1 MASSKGTG
9 AFKGGLLSVAMRWT
23 DRLIGFGSTLV
34 LARLLTPVDFGLVAM
49 AMVVV
54 GLVDVL
60 LDLGVHAA
68 LIQNKS
74 ADRHDFDTAWTLRV
88 CQATIVAVMLAF
100 GAPLVAQ
107 YYQDLRVTDVM
118 RVIALSV
125 FIGGLENIG
134 VVMFQK
140 DMEFDRDFRFFFIK
154 RCLSTVVTISL
165 AFTLRSYWALVLGSV
180 VGRLVGVFLSYSMH
194 AFRPRWSLSR
204 LAGIWSFSQWNIVMN
219 IAGYLNGRLDRLVI
233 GRRQDA
239 AAVGTYTLA
248 DEISSMPTTD
258 LLAPLG
264 RVMFP
269 AFVDARERPEEF
281 GRIVLLAFGI
291 QALVGIPAGVG
302 LALVAQDAIPLLLGD
317 QWHGAV
323 QLVQWLALTSVFM
336 ALVHSN
342 HYMLLALGRIRTL
355 AAYYC
360 IRLVLF
366 LGLLLLAFPTA
377 DAEGVAQVRLLVAAF
392 GLLVMGYL
400 AKRAFPQL
408 QVWGMVRSAYRPII
422 AALVMAAAVMFL
434 DAMVHLAR
442 SFAMLVCKVAVGA
455 IAYVVTVGAMWWL
468 GGRPPGAE
476 SYLADG
482 LRDRLSR

>member
-1 MASSKGTG
+1 MSSSTGTG
-9 AFKGGLLSVAMRWT
+9 AFTGGLLSVAMRWT

-34 LARLLTPVDFGLVAM
+34 LARLLTPADFGLVAM

-88 CQATIVAVMLAF
+88 CQASIVAVVLAL

-125 FIGGLENIG
+125 LIGGLENIG
-134 VVMFQK
+134 IVMFQK
-140 DMEFDRDFRFFFIK
+140 NMEFDRDFRFFFIK
-154 RCLSTVVTISL
+154 RCLGTVVTIVL

-180 VGRLVGVFLSYSMH
+180 AGRLVGVFLSYSMH
-194 AFRPRWSLSR
+194 SFRPRWSLSR

-302 LALVAQDAIPLLLGD
+302 LLLGD

-323 QLVQWLALTSVFM
+323 RLVQWLALTGVFM
-336 ALVHSN
+336 AMVHSN

-360 IRLVLF
+360 IRLALL
-366 LGLLLLAFPTA
+366 LGLLLLAFPNA

-408 QVWGMVRSAYRPII
+408 QLWGMIRSAYRPIV
-422 AALVMAAAVMFL
+422 AALVMAAAVLSLHATAHFVSPIAALM
-434 DAMVHLAR
+434 
-442 SFAMLVCKVAVGA
+442 CKIVAGT
-455 IAYVVTVGAMWWL
+455 IAYCATVVALWWL
-468 GGRPPGAE
+468 SGRPTGAE
-476 SYLADG
+476 SYLLEGIRRRRAV
-482 LRDRLSR
+482 